1 MILALLVG
9 LVVRPEVVL
18 PGLAWVFGTGML
30 ATVIGLTMV
39 HRLLRRLRRRVPRW
53 ARPPQPVAAPRDW
66 AATARRFEQLRAEY
80 AAYECDALEVLRL
93 PALADVTV
101 PATGRFVDAFAAAQ
115 ALHTEAEPP
124 AEYAASYRHA
134 VEHAWRCWRAAR
146 EAAERIRLAGLPAEE
161 RTTVQRLIKLLT
173 MARDSGNDAERLA
186 AYAKARTELARLD
199 RAGRLHVP
207 RPALASLDAAAR
219 ASLPAPAPARD
230 DIPEVTRSYQV

>member
-9 LVVRPEVVL
+9 VVVRPEVVFT
-18 PGLAWVFGTGML
+18 GLAWAFGVGL
-30 ATVIGLTMV
+30 VATVIGVTLV
-39 HRLLRRLRRRVPRW
+39 RRAIRRIFRRRVRSP
-53 ARPPQPVAAPRDW
+53 AAPLPRPAEVDW
-66 AATARRFEQLRAEY
+66 AATSRRFEKLRGEY

-115 ALHTEAEPP
+115 ALHTETEPP
-124 AEYAASYRHA
+124 AEYAARYRHA

-161 RTTVQRLIKLLT
+161 RATVQRLVKLLT

-199 RAGRLHVP
+199 RTGRLQVP

-219 ASLPAPAPARD
+219 ASLPAPTPARD
-230 DIPEVTRSYQV
+230 DFPEVARS